1 MEQRIYHGTLSP
13 DGLADYLVQTF
24 GQNYSYLGWGGST
37 LNTIAQKIGQG
48 DHVLVQIAQARPWSG
63 RLRTALGVSISR
75 VPDGISVSVG
85 QSNWLE
91 GSLPGM
97 LWGALFFPPL
107 VIFPLIRSIGAFSF
121 YQDVW
126 QAIETYCTQAQA
138 TRISTSTLHGL
149 YCARCG
155 ALNDEAAQ
163 HCHLC
168 GAALAAS
175 PASTAGAP
183 ELVTCASCHER
194 VVAAR
199 FCGNC
204 GAPLSAGPAPSSPDQ
219 GQGGQTD
226 IA

>member
-1 MEQRIYHGTLSP
+1 MEQRIYHGSLSP

-37 LNTIAQKIGQG
+37 LSTIAQKIGQG

-75 VPDGISVSVG
+75 LPDGISVSVG
-85 QSNWLE
+85 QSHWLE
-91 GSLPGM
+91 GSLTGI
-97 LWGALFFPPL
+97 LWSALFFPPL
-107 VIFPLIRSIGAFSF
+107 LIFPLIRGIGNFSF

-126 QAIETYCTQAQA
+126 QAIETYCLQAQA
-138 TRISTSTLHGL
+138 TRVSTSTLHGL

-168 GAALAAS
+168 GATLAAG
-175 PASTAGAP
+175 PASSTGAP
-183 ELVTCASCHER
+183 EQVTCDSCHER

-204 GAPLSAGPAPSSPDQ
+204 GASLTPTPPASASPPSQ
-219 GQGGQTD
+219 GQPGN
-226 IA
+226 A

>member
-1 MEQRIYHGTLSP
+1 MEQRIYHGSLSP

-24 GQNYSYLGWGGST
+24 GQNYSYLGWGGSA
-37 LNTIAQKIGQG
+37 LSTIAQKIGQG

-75 VPDGISVSVG
+75 LPDGISVSVG
-85 QSNWLE
+85 QSHWLE
-91 GSLPGM
+91 GPLTGI
-97 LWGALFFPPL
+97 LWSALFFPPL
-107 VIFPLIRSIGAFSF
+107 LIFPLIRGIGDFSF

-126 QAIETYCTQAQA
+126 QAIETYCVQAQA
-138 TRISTSTLHGL
+138 TRASTSTLHGL

-168 GAALAAS
+168 GSPLAAG
-175 PASTAGAP
+175 PANTSSAHT
-183 ELVTCASCHER
+183 LVTCANCHER

-204 GAPLSAGPAPSSPDQ
+204 GSPLTALDNAPSPEQSL
-219 GQGGQTD
+219 GGT
-226 IA
+226 A

>member
-1 MEQRIYHGTLSP
+1 MEQRIYHGQLSP

-24 GQNYSYLGWGGST
+24 GQDYSFLGWGGTS
-37 LNTIAQKIGQG
+37 LRTIAQQVGQG

-75 VPDGISVSVG
+75 LPDGISVSVG

-91 GSLPGM
+91 GPLTGM

-107 VIFPLIRSIGAFSF
+107 LLFPLIRGIGNFSF

-126 QAIETYCTQAQA
+126 QAIETYCTQVQA
-138 TRISTSTLHGL
+138 TRTSAHRLHSL

-155 ALNDEAAQ
+155 ALNDEAAE

-168 GAALAAS
+168 GALLSEEVAS
-175 PASTAGAP
+175 AP
-183 ELVTCASCHER
+183 EQVDCPSCHER

-204 GAPLSAGPAPSSPDQ
+204 GAPLAAAPARRSPESGPEPEQSNQD
-219 GQGGQTD
+219 
-226 IA
+226 